1 MAFVAQYSVTVAPL
15 DQQVEA
21 LLLSPLLILLFLV
34 ILIKALLELPLFY
47 VGSLLVVVA
56 LTIRKRLTISL
67 RTTCQRATAKVEHRA
82 KKEGDRW
89 IHFLGSVPSFIILVG
104 AAAVIFALVS
114 ISPNS
119 ATDAYSTIQEFT
131 DPKHSEG
138 DTLSFEQRAIVER
151 YSASFAKIQLSSL
164 EEDER
169 FVATRIMEHKRD
181 QRWLYVQ
188 SVLQHFAH
196 VYAPKPSQKQISQH
210 FLALWEHL
218 EEEVKTRAAEKPS
231 PTPG

>member
-1 MAFVAQYSVTVAPL
+1 MAFVDQYSVTVAPL

-21 LLLSPLLILLFLV
+21 WQVSPLLILLFLV

-56 LTIRKRLTISL
+56 LTLRKRLAISL
-67 RTTCQRATAKVEHRA
+67 GTTCRRASLKLEHKA

-89 IHFLGSVPSFIILVG
+89 IHFLGSMPSFIILVG
-104 AAAVIFALVS
+104 AAAVIFEIVS
-114 ISPNS
+114 VSPNA
-119 ATDAYSTIQEFT
+119 ATDAYNTIQQFA
-131 DPKHSEG
+131 DPEHGEG
-138 DTLSFEQRAIVER
+138 NPLSVEQRAIVKR
-151 YSASFAKIQLSSL
+151 YSATFSKIQLSSL

-169 FVATRIMEHKRD
+169 LVAAQIVKHERD
-181 QRWLYVQ
+181 RRWLHVQ

-196 VYAPKPSQKQISQH
+196 IYATKPSQKQISQH
-210 FLALWEHL
+210 FLALWRQL

-231 PTPG
+231 PTPD

>member
-56 LTIRKRLTISL
+56 LTLRKRLAISL
-67 RTTCQRATAKVEHRA
+67 RTTCQRATVKVEHKA
-82 KKEGDRW
+82 KKEGDSW
-89 IHFLGSVPSFIILVG
+89 IHFLGSMPSFIILVG
-104 AAAVIFALVS
+104 AAAVIFEIVRV
-114 ISPNS
+114 SPNA
-119 ATDAYSTIQEFT
+119 ATDAYNTIQEFT
-131 DPKHSEG
+131 DPKYSEG
-138 DTLSFEQRAIVER
+138 DPLSVEQRAIVER
-151 YSASFAKIQLSSL
+151 YSATFSKVQLSSL
-164 EEDER
+164 EQDER
-169 FVATRIMEHKRD
+169 FVATQIVKHKRD

-210 FLALWEHL
+210 FLALWRHL
-218 EEEVKTRAAEKPS
+218 EQEVKTRAAEKPS
-231 PTPG
+231 PTPD

>member
-56 LTIRKRLTISL
+56 LTLWKRLAISL
-67 RTTCQRATAKVEHRA
+67 RTTCQRATVKVEQKA
-82 KKEGDRW
+82 KKVGDRW
-89 IHFLGSVPSFIILVG
+89 IHFLSSMPSFIILVG
-104 AAAVIFALVS
+104 AAAVIFEIVRV
-114 ISPNS
+114 SPNA
-119 ATDAYSTIQEFT
+119 ATDAYNAIQEFI
-131 DPKHSEG
+131 DPKHNEG
-138 DTLSFEQRAIVER
+138 EPLSVEQRAIVER
-151 YSASFAKIQLSSL
+151 YSATFSKIQLSSL
-164 EEDER
+164 EEDEQ
-169 FVATRIMEHKRD
+169 FVATQIVKHKRD

-231 PTPG
+231 PTPD